1 MNENCSFNTYS
12 FRSTVLNIPQQIRF
26 VISKGRKILRGYLEK
41 EDQLA
46 NIKNNYYGETE
57 KLRYYRDYLC
67 KCET

>member
-46 NIKNNYYGETE
+46 NIKNN
-57 KLRYYRDYLC
+57 
-67 KCET
+67 